1 MLDVVLPVCNEE
13 EELEPNVRRLHRY
26 LQDRLPYPAMITI
39 ADNGSTDRTWE
50 TATRLA
56 FELPCVRARH
66 LDARGRGRAVRE
78 AWLSSDAAVVAYMDI
93 DLSTDLDALLPL
105 VAPIFSGH
113 SEIAIGSRLGR
124 GARVRRGPKREV
136 ISRCYNTLLRLTL
149 GARFTDA
156 QCGFKAVRADVARE
170 LLAEVEDGGWFF
182 DTELLLLAQRSGL
195 RIFEVPVDWVDDP
208 DSRVAIV
215 PTAVAD
221 LRGMW
226 RMRGRRP
233 EAAARSHGG
242 APPDPRSRGGAP
254 PNPPSTARQL
264 VRFAVVGGVS
274 TLAYSGLFW
283 LLRGAMA
290 APVANALALLVT
302 AVANTAANRRVT
314 FGVQGRRRLLRDHAG
329 GIVAFGLALAIT
341 TVSLTTLHTL
351 WPHSSRTV
359 EIAVLTS
366 ANVVATLTRFV
377 LLRTWILRPRRTGD
391 PQLRRA
397 TEERS

>member
-13 EELEPNVRRLHRY
+13 KELEPNVRRLHRY

-50 TATRLA
+50 TAARLA
-56 FELPCVRARH
+56 GELPCVRALH
-66 LDARGRGRAVRE
+66 LDAKGRGGAVRE

-105 VAPIFSGH
+105 VAAIFSGY
-113 SEIAIGSRLGR
+113 SEVAIGSRLAR
-124 GARVRRGPKREV
+124 GARVRRGLKREV
-136 ISRCYNTLLRLTL
+136 ISRSYNTLLRLTL

-170 LLAEVEDGGWFF
+170 LLAGVEDGGWFF

-215 PTAVAD
+215 PTAIAD

-226 RMRGRRP
+226 RVRRRRP
-233 EAAARSHGG
+233 QAPGARLSHGG
-242 APPDPRSRGGAP
+242 APPDPP
-254 PNPPSTARQL
+254 TMTRQI
-264 VRFAVVGGVS
+264 VRFAFVGGLS

-283 LLRGAMA
+283 VLRGAMA
-290 APVANALALLVT
+290 APIANALALLVT
-302 AVANTAANRRVT
+302 AVANTAANRRLT

-341 TVSLTTLHTL
+341 TGSLTTLHTL
-351 WPHSSRTV
+351 WADSSRTV

-366 ANVVATLTRFV
+366 ANIVATLTRFV
-377 LLRTWILRPRRTGD
+377 LLRTWILRPRRTGHAE
-391 PQLRRA
+391 LRSA
-397 TEERS
+397 PEESS